1 MGIIKRLF
9 GMPQVIDAVIKGG
22 DAAWFTAEERSQ
34 AGQKYLEWWG
44 KYIDSTHSF
53 NIVRRFIA
61 VWVTGLWS
69 LLLLTCT
76 VLRIFEEV
84 EAAKF
89 VFEAWNETNPY
100 FGGVMFLYFAH
111 RPALALANGKK

>member
-9 GMPQVIDAVIKGG
+9 GAPQVVSAAIKGV
-22 DAAWFTAEERSQ
+22 DAAWFTAEERNA

-53 NIVRRFIA
+53 NIVRRFLA

-76 VLRIFEEV
+76 ALRVAEQP
-84 EAAKF
+84 EAAAF
-89 VFEAWNETNPY
+89 VFEAWTETNPY
-100 FGGVMFLYFAH
+100 FGGVMFLYFAW
-111 RPALALANGKK
+111 RPALAKVSGGK